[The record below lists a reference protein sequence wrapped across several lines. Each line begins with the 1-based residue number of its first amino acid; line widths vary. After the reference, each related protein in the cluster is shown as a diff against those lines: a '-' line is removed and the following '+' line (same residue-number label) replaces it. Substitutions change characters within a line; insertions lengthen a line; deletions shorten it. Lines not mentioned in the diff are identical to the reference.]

1 MGNYIC
7 IKSWLR
13 GKRNGACLATWLMF
27 GETHAE
33 ECPIYTC
40 ANISRSIRY
49 TMQYIITKHE
59 QYMSA
64 LCASDFGMSDI
75 QYQTSVMLYE
85 SCVFHLSN
93 DSVVWPSCCT
103 GLCVK
108 KARLTSQ
115 FTKTLES
122 TSIRNRSDVKMSD
135 RCLIDVDPIVLV
147 FWEVMGILQWDKIH
161 RYDAV
166 LLQVA

>member
-1 MGNYIC
+1 MTAWEKNWGLFSYVTYVWWNAR
-7 IKSWLR
+7 W
-13 GKRNGACLATWLMF
+13 
-27 GETHAE
+27 
-33 ECPIYTC
+33 
-40 ANISRSIRY
+40 
-49 TMQYIITKHE
+49 
-59 QYMSA
+59 
-64 LCASDFGMSDI
+64 GMSNI
-75 QYQTSVMLYE
+75 HLRKYQSIHHIYNAVHHNQAWAIHECIMCIGLWNVLYMLYE

-115 FTKTLES
+115 LTKTLES

-135 RCLIDVDPIVLV
+135 RCLIDVDPIVPV